1 MYIGGEQKYFIYN
14 IKWNVIQFIKFTFFM
29 KHGCNTMTVPL
40 PFKEAPYSF
49 QYMSV
54 FKTKSYLNLKSYLK
68 LIFCTS
74 HCFLLHKRVILT
86 HNRYS
91 PCYHDVTIYM
101 AYINQKSHLSGQIS
115 MVTCFFYCRKYIV
128 LKVI

>member
-1 MYIGGEQKYFIYN
+1 MHILKKGMYIGGEQKSFIYN

-74 HCFLLHKRVILT
+74 HCFLLYKRVILT

-91 PCYHDVTIYM
+91 PCYHDNMTSPSIWP
-101 AYINQKSHLSGQIS
+101 IS
-115 MVTCFFYCRKYIV
+115 TKKAV
-128 LKVI
+128 LAGK